1 MQRYLRLMP
10 PLPAGFVCTRAAA
23 IGRGRCRVWTRVLTR
38 CSCECVPLLVCC
50 SRALALRIHPPRT
63 LTHAPHP
70 AQLVGVASDFAWFV
84 GTSALLIALPVLV
97 EIQRETTVLVLQKQR
112 EVELAA
118 IQEQARAQNGGVV
131 EQVKGFGQLIAAAA
145 SSGQQQ

>member
-1 MQRYLRLMP
+1 M
-10 PLPAGFVCTRAAA
+10 
-23 IGRGRCRVWTRVLTR
+23 
-38 CSCECVPLLVCC
+38 
-50 SRALALRIHPPRT
+50 
-63 LTHAPHP
+63 
-70 AQLVGVASDFAWFV
+70 

-131 EQVKGFGQLIAAAA
+131 EQAKGFGQLIAAAA